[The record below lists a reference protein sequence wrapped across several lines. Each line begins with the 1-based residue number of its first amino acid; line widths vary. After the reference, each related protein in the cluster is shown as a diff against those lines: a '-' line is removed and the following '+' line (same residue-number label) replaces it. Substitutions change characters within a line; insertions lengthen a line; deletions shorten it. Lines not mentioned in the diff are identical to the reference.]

1 VGGDDVTLE
10 EVVGGGEGELGAGL
24 DDATGVDGAD
34 AGEGFEVGGGGGVE
48 VEQGRAVA
56 ECGDVDVV
64 FVADA
69 EGEVDGG
76 GIGLGGESAGAFD
89 EVEDAVAWLGGED
102 AGPGDGAGDG
112 DADLVDAGGWV
123 EALDLDASIGV
134 VAEGEQ
140 EQGDEDRG
148 EEGEVRR
155 TDATGS
161 AGEAIEHGY
170 PHTGY

>member
-1 VGGDDVTLE
+1 
-10 EVVGGGEGELGAGL
+10 
-24 DDATGVDGAD
+24 
-34 AGEGFEVGGGGGVE
+34 
-48 VEQGRAVA
+48 
-56 ECGDVDVV
+56 VDVV

-76 GIGLGGESAGAFD
+76 GIGLGGEAAGAFD
-89 EVEDAVAWLGGED
+89 EVEDAVAGLGEED
-102 AGPGDGAGDG
+102 AGAGDGAGDG

-123 EALDLDASIGV
+123 EALDLDAAIGV
-134 VAEGEQ
+134 VAEGEE

-155 TDATGS
+155 TDTTRS
-161 AGEAIEHGY
+161 AGKAIEHGD